1 MSDMEI
7 IVGMSM
13 GIPNNVSGL
22 LPSPG
27 HPVSGLAMARMMTS
41 GEEFLDGEDEV
52 VLASMSMVHLEGKDG
67 DVYGGFSPS
76 FIFS

>member
-1 MSDMEI
+1 MSDMEMT
-7 IVGMSM
+7 VGMSM

-52 VLASMSMVHLEGKDG
+52 ALASMSMVHLEGKDG
-67 DVYGGFSPS
+67 DVYRGFSPS